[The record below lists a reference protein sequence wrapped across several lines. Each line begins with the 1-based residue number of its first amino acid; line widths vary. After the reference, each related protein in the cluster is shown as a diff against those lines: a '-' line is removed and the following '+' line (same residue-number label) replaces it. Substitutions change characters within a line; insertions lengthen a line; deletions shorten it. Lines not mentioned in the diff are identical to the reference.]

1 MHPTK
6 LLRGSKTRYLEN
18 KKILVGLTSSIAII
32 EAPKLMRELIRH
44 GAEVYCIATEE
55 TKKIIGEEALKFGC
69 GNKVYYEIT
78 GDLEHISLYNECDLY
93 LIIATANTISKLANK
108 IADNIVTTTY
118 LMFKDKPVLVV
129 PVMHINMY
137 ESIKENLDKLKY
149 ITPKIEEGKIKIDI
163 ERIVKE
169 VIDKIG
175 NKFEKKVLILN
186 GSTVEFIDDV
196 RVITNLSSGK
206 MGIALAEAFL
216 REGYEVYMIMGL
228 GEEVPYYIKSFKVLT
243 SEEMLKK
250 ALELGKEVDIII
262 SCAAISDFVPE
273 KKEGKISSDVEEI
286 TIKLRRNIKVLK
298 KLRERFKD
306 KIIVGFKA
314 EYNVDEEELIER
326 AKKRLEE
333 YGLDIIIA
341 NDLSKNYFGSDNIEA
356 YIIKKYGEVKKCHG
370 SKKEVA
376 KLIVSEVKQL

>member
-6 LLRGSKTRYLEN
+6 LLKGHKTKYLEG
-18 KKILVGLTSSIAII
+18 KKILIGLTSSIAII

-69 GNKVYYEIT
+69 GNKVYYDIT
-78 GDLEHISLYNECDLY
+78 GDLEHISLYNKCDLY
-93 LIIATANTISKLANK
+93 IVIATANTVSKLANK

-118 LMFKDKPVLVV
+118 LMFIDKPKFVV

-137 ESIKENLDKLKY
+137 KSIEENLKKLDYVK
-149 ITPKIEEGKIKIDI
+149 PKIEEGKLKIDI
-163 ERIVKE
+163 EEIVKE
-169 VIDKIG
+169 AIKRVG
-175 NKFEKKVLILN
+175 NRFNKRVLILN

-216 REGYEVYMIMGL
+216 KKGYDVEMIMGL
-228 GEEVPYYIKSFKVLT
+228 GKDVPYYIKTHKVLT

-250 ALELGKEVDIII
+250 ALELGKDFDIIV
-262 SCAAISDFVPE
+262 SSAAISDFIPE
-273 KKEGKISSDVEEI
+273 KVEGKISSDREELI
-286 TIKLRRNIKVLK
+286 IKLKRNVKVLK
-298 KLRERFKD
+298 ELRKKFED

-314 EYNVDEEELIER
+314 EYDVDEKELIER
-326 AKKRLEE
+326 AKKRLDE
-333 YGLDIIIA
+333 YGLNMIVA
-341 NDLSKNYFGSDNIEA
+341 NDLSKYYFGSDETEA
-356 YIIKKYGEVKKCHG
+356 YIITNKYVKKVKG
-370 SKKEVA
+370 SKNMVAEEIVKEVE
-376 KLIVSEVKQL
+376 KL